1 MAADPLEPFSL
12 IHRRETGTDCV
23 FFFTSAAF
31 WFFLSK
37 KTNGCKVT
45 CMDALFSQLDA
56 YLQSSLSLSLVIAF
70 LGGVLSSLTP
80 CVYPM
85 IPITVG
91 VIGHA
96 NVGGSR
102 RRGFLLSL
110 LHVTGMALTYTA
122 LGVFAAA
129 TGRLFG
135 TINSSPWT
143 FLAVGNV
150 ILLFGLV
157 MLDAVPIPAF
167 SSRFASIRLNAA
179 GIFLAGIASALVAG
193 PCVTPVLGS
202 LLVYT
207 ASSQSLITGGLLL
220 FVFSLGMGA
229 LLLGV
234 GAFSGFLTALP
245 RSGPWM
251 VRIKKA
257 MGILMLLIAQYFFVK
272 AGSLLW

>member
-1 MAADPLEPFSL
+1 
-12 IHRRETGTDCV
+12 
-23 FFFTSAAF
+23 
-31 WFFLSK
+31 
-37 KTNGCKVT
+37 
-45 CMDALFSQLDA
+45 MDVLLSQLDA
-56 YLQSSLSLSLVIAF
+56 ALQSSLLLALLIAF
-70 LGGVLSSLTP
+70 LGGLLTSLTP

-110 LHVTGMALTYTA
+110 LYVTGMALTYTA

-129 TGRLFG
+129 TGSFFG

-143 FLAVGNV
+143 FLVVGNI
-150 ILLFGLV
+150 ILLFGLI
-157 MLDAVPIPAF
+157 MLDAVPMPTL
-167 SSRFASIRLNAA
+167 SSRFSTIRLDRS

-193 PCVTPVLGS
+193 PCATPVLGA
-202 LLVYT
+202 LLAYT
-207 ASSQSLITGGLLL
+207 ATSQSLITGGLLL
-220 FVFSLGMGA
+220 FAFSLGMGA

-234 GAFSGFLTALP
+234 GAFSSFLTALP

-251 VRIKKA
+251 VLIKKA
-257 MGILMLLIAQYFFVK
+257 MGVFMLLIAQYLFVK
-272 AGSLLW
+272 AGSLLF